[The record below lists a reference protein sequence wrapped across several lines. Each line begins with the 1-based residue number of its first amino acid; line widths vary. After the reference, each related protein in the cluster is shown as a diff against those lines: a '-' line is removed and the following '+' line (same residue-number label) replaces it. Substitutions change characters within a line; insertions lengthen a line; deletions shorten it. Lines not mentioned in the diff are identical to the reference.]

1 MGFWSAFGLVWDR
14 KAMFFV
20 LRALERDQRAG
31 FIRRDY
37 TKPRGF
43 GMCQTFRRIPGVE
56 SPAGTGTGKP
66 RRVARP
72 RALAMAAERTK
83 SRGEEAKTRAV
94 AKCTSITTTI
104 ARVLHPTH
112 LHAEPN
118 TTTASRS
125 PVVTRP
131 RTRATATTTKAVATA
146 TVTTPV
152 TGASTARRIATAA
165 RVFLHRRRK
174 LVTIL

>member
-1 MGFWSAFGLVWDR
+1 MAWFGIETR
-14 KAMFFV
+14 CFFV
-20 LRALERDQRAG
+20 SRALERDQRAG
-31 FIRRDY
+31 FIRRE
-37 TKPRGF
+37 TIRN
-43 GMCQTFRRIPGVE
+43 QTFRRIPGVE

-94 AKCTSITTTI
+94 AESTSITTTI

-131 RTRATATTTKAVATA
+131 RTRATATTTTAVATA

-165 RVFLHRRRK
+165 RVFLHHRRK

>member
-14 KAMFFV
+14 NAIFFV

-31 FIRRDY
+31 FIRKDY

-43 GMCQTFRRIPGVE
+43 GMCQTFRRIPDVE

-94 AKCTSITTTI
+94 AESTSITITI
-104 ARVLHPTH
+104 VPHAPRTCGAIWRHPTSGLSWVYPRISPH
-112 LHAEPN
+112 D
-118 TTTASRS
+118 ASR
-125 PVVTRP
+125 
-131 RTRATATTTKAVATA
+131 
-146 TVTTPV
+146 
-152 TGASTARRIATAA
+152 TARGFYRALSGPGLPRGQFSAPLA
-165 RVFLHRRRK
+165 L
-174 LVTIL
+174 